1 MASDPITSPAA
12 PIDEPALLAQQRRF
26 AGLRFSKQFEPA
38 FQAYLHEKMCR
49 RVWLVG
55 FSSIGFMLIFIWIDF
70 AYLPEY
76 VHYYTVP
83 VRLFMILVVMFC
95 LWYSNR
101 PGRVPTRNAFIVASV
116 GLVCAGWMVAMIIGV
131 SRLAQLSVPV
141 THDGLYLVLLSG
153 FFLLGLPA
161 RHAVVSCWAI
171 VIGYLW
177 GEYMV
182 GSGRTLIIG
191 NALFLTCF
199 TLIGS
204 LGAYIYEYM
213 MRSAFLNERLLDA
226 ARTRAERESQGKTR
240 FLATA
245 SHDLRQP
252 LHAMSLFIQHLDERI
267 SDPPVRLTVKRLADS
282 THLLQAMLNSLLD
295 ISRLSVGMVRPQLRE
310 FNLYPWLQRI
320 LGTLEVSAEER
331 GVVIDLECPPRIAVT
346 SDPLLLERL
355 VRNFLNNA
363 LLHSEATEVKI
374 QVFRVEDRIRLAVV
388 DNGRGMTEAEQD
400 RIFEEFT
407 QLRNPARTLEKGVG
421 LGLSIC
427 RQLIHLLEY
436 PSGLRSA
443 PDEGANFWIEVPTG
457 DWVETVVTPS
467 RSLQEKL
474 GGRIALVENDL
485 INQEAMET
493 LLRQWGCEITSYS
506 SAEEAL
512 ENIEPESLD
521 LLISDYRLEGA
532 RDGIALIRALR
543 ASHGHN
549 GPALLVTADT
559 SDEVNEQARLS
570 DIEVINKPVLPAR
583 LRRAIQQLLQP
594 AQPDGGPRN

>member
-1 MASDPITSPAA
+1 MAANPTTHPNAT
-12 PIDEPALLAQQRRF
+12 IDEPALLAQQRRF
-26 AGLRFSKQFEPA
+26 VSLRFSQQFEPA
-38 FQAYLHEKMCR
+38 FQAFLHEKMCK

-55 FSSIGFMLIFIWIDF
+55 FSSIGFMLMFIWIDYAF
-70 AYLPEY
+70 LPQY
-76 VHYYTVP
+76 VHDYTVP
-83 VRLFMILVVMFC
+83 VRLFMIMVVFFC
-95 LWYSNR
+95 LWYANR
-101 PGRVPTRNAFIVASV
+101 PGRVKTGRAFIVASV
-116 GLVCAGWMVAMIIGV
+116 GLVCSGWMVAMIIVV
-131 SRLAQLSVPV
+131 SRLADLRVAV

-171 VIGYLW
+171 VFGYLW

-182 GSGRTLIIG
+182 DSPRTLIVG
-191 NALFLTCF
+191 NAMFLACF

-204 LGAYIYEYM
+204 LGAYMYEYM
-213 MRSAFLNERLLDA
+213 MRSAFLNERLLQG
-226 ARTRAERESQGKTR
+226 ARARAERESQSKTR

-252 LHAMSLFIQHLDERI
+252 LHAMSLFIQHLDERVT
-267 SDPPVRLTVKRLADS
+267 DLPVRLTVKRLADS

-295 ISRLSVGMVRPQLRE
+295 ISRLSVGMVRPQLRA

-331 GVVIDLECPPRIAVT
+331 GISIELDCPKRIAVN

-363 LLHSEATEVKI
+363 LLHSDGSEVKV
-374 QVFRVEDRIRLAVV
+374 QVFRVEDRVRLAVV
-388 DNGRGMTEAEQD
+388 DNGRGMNQAEQEQV
-400 RIFEEFT
+400 FEEFT

-436 PSGLRSA
+436 PSGLRSS
-443 PDEGANFWIEVPTG
+443 PGEGSNFWIEVPAG
-457 DWVETVVTPS
+457 DWVEDTAAPDRALHAKLAGRVV
-467 RSLQEKL
+467 
-474 GGRIALVENDL
+474 LVENDL

-493 LLRQWGCEITSYS
+493 LLRQWGCHVVCYNT
-506 SAEEAL
+506 AEEAL
-512 ENIEPESLD
+512 ANIQPEALD
-521 LLISDYRLEGA
+521 LLLSDYRLEGA
-532 RDGIALIRALR
+532 QDGIALIRELR
-543 ASHGHN
+543 ATKRYN
-549 GPALLVTADT
+549 GPVLLVTADT
-559 SDEVNEQARLS
+559 SEEVTELARLA

-583 LRRAIQQLLQP
+583 LRRAIQHLLP
-594 AQPDGGPRN
+594 AVQQNTLP

>member
-1 MASDPITSPAA
+1 MSGDPRITTGAT
-12 PIDEPALLAQQRRF
+12 IDEPALLAQQRHF
-26 AGLRFSKQFEPA
+26 AGLRFSQQFEPA
-38 FQAYLHEKMCR
+38 FQAYLHEKMCG

-55 FSSIGFMLIFIWIDF
+55 FSSIGFMLIFIWIDY
-70 AYLPEY
+70 AYLPRY
-76 VHYYTVP
+76 VHTYTVP
-83 VRLFMILVVMFC
+83 IRLFVIGVVLFC
-95 LWYSNR
+95 LWYANR
-101 PGRVPTRNAFIVASV
+101 PGRVSTTRAFIVASI
-116 GLVCAGWMVAMIIGV
+116 GLVSSGWMVAMIIVV
-131 SRLAQLSVPV
+131 SRLAELRVPV

-161 RHAVVSCWAI
+161 RHAIVSCGAVVS
-171 VIGYLW
+171 GYLW
-177 GEYMV
+177 GEYLV
-182 GSGRTLIIG
+182 DSSRTLIIG

-199 TLIGS
+199 SLIGG

-213 MRSAFLNERLLDA
+213 MRSAFLNERLLEG
-226 ARTRAERESQGKTR
+226 ARARAERESQGKTR

-252 LHAMSLFIQHLDERI
+252 LHAMSLFIQNLDERTT
-267 SDPPVRLTVKRLADS
+267 DPDVRLTVKRLADS

-295 ISRLSVGMVRPQLRE
+295 ISRLSVGMVRPQLRP

-331 GVVIDLECPPRIAVT
+331 GVTIDLECPPRIAVT

-363 LLHSEATEVKI
+363 LLHAEASEVKI
-374 QVFRVEDRIRLAVV
+374 MVFRVEDRVRLAVV
-388 DNGRGMTEAEQD
+388 DNGRGMNAAEQE

-443 PDEGANFWIEVPTG
+443 PGEGSNFWIEVPTG
-457 DWVETVVTPS
+457 DWIEDVRIPD
-467 RSLQEKL
+467 RALQEKL
-474 GGRIALVENDL
+474 CGRVVLVENDL
-485 INQEAMET
+485 INQEAMES
-493 LLRQWGCEITSYS
+493 LLRQWGCAVVCYS
-506 SAEEAL
+506 TAEEAL
-512 ENIEPESLD
+512 QNIQPDAVD
-521 LLISDYRLEGA
+521 LLLSDYRLEGEH
-532 RDGIALIRALR
+532 DGIALIRKLR
-543 ASHGHN
+543 ACKAYN

-559 SDEVNEQARLS
+559 SDEVTELARLS
-570 DIEVINKPVLPAR
+570 DVEVINKPVLPAR
-583 LRRAIQQLLQP
+583 LRRALQQLLP
-594 AQPDGGPRN
+594 AAMSETDARN

>member
-1 MASDPITSPAA
+1 MLDGPTITINA

-26 AGLRFSKQFEPA
+26 VSLRFSKQFEPA
-38 FQAYLHEKMCR
+38 FQAFLHEKMCK

-70 AYLPEY
+70 SYLPPY
-76 VHYYTVP
+76 VHDYTVP
-83 VRLFMILVVMFC
+83 VRLLMILAVFFC
-95 LWYSNR
+95 LWYANR
-101 PGRVPTRNAFIVASV
+101 PGRVPIRRAFIVASV
-116 GLVCAGWMVAMIIGV
+116 GLVCSGWMVAMIIAV
-131 SRLAQLSVPV
+131 SRLADLNVRI

-171 VIGYLW
+171 VLGYLW
-177 GEYMV
+177 GENMV
-182 GSGRTLIIG
+182 GSERTLVIG

-204 LGAYIYEYM
+204 LGAYMYEYM
-213 MRSAFLNERLLDA
+213 MRSAFLNERLLEA
-226 ARTRAERESQGKTR
+226 ARARAERESQGKTR

-267 SDPPVRLTVKRLADS
+267 SEPTVRLTVKRLADS
-282 THLLQAMLNSLLD
+282 TNLLQAMLSSLLD
-295 ISRLSVGMVRPQLRE
+295 ISRLSVGMVRPQQRS

-320 LGTLEVSAEER
+320 FGTLEVSADER
-331 GVVIDLECPPRIAVT
+331 GIAIALECPPRTAVY

-355 VRNFLNNA
+355 IRNFLNNA
-363 LLHSEATEVKI
+363 LLHADASEVK
-374 QVFRVEDRIRLAVV
+374 VRVSRVEGRVRLAVV
-388 DNGRGMTEAEQD
+388 DNGRGMDEKEQE

-443 PDEGANFWIEVPTG
+443 PEQGSSFWIEVPTG
-457 DWVETVVTPS
+457 DWSEDIPAPA
-467 RSLQEKL
+467 RALQESL
-474 GGRIALVENDL
+474 GGRVVLVENDL
-485 INQEAMET
+485 INQEALAT
-493 LLRQWGCEITSYS
+493 LLRQWGCGVSCYATPEDV
-506 SAEEAL
+506 L
-512 ENIEPESLD
+512 ERIEPNATD
-521 LLISDYRLEGA
+521 LLISDYRLEGS
-532 RDGIALIRALR
+532 RDGIALIRELR
-543 ASHGHN
+543 ASGRYN

-559 SDEVNEQARLS
+559 REEVAECARLA
-570 DIEVINKPVLPAR
+570 DIKVIYKPVLPAR
-583 LRRAIQQLLQP
+583 LRRAIQHLLPVMHQ
-594 AQPDGGPRN
+594 D

>member
-1 MASDPITSPAA
+1 MLGGPTITKNAS
-12 PIDEPALLAQQRRF
+12 IDEPALVAQQRHF
-26 AGLRFSKQFEPA
+26 ASLRFTRQFEPA

-55 FSSIGFMLIFIWIDF
+55 FSSIGFMLMFVLIDF
-70 AYLPEY
+70 AYLPKY
-76 VHYYTVP
+76 VHNYTVP
-83 VRLFMILVVMFC
+83 VRLVVILVVVFC
-95 LWYSNR
+95 LWYANR
-101 PGRVPTRNAFIVASV
+101 PGKIPTPRAFIVASI
-116 GLVCAGWMVAMIIGV
+116 GLVCAGWMVAMIIAV
-131 SRLAQLSVPV
+131 SRMANLSVPV

-153 FFLLGLPA
+153 FFLIGMPA
-161 RHAVVSCWAI
+161 RHAVVSCWGI
-171 VIGYLW
+171 VLGYLW

-182 GSGRTLIIG
+182 DSGRSLITA
-191 NALFLTCF
+191 NALFLSCF

-204 LGAYIYEYM
+204 FGAYMYEYM

-226 ARTRAERESQGKTR
+226 ARSRAERESQSKTR

-267 SDPPVRLTVKRLADS
+267 SDPPVRRTVMRLADS
-282 THLLQAMLNSLLD
+282 TQLLQAMLNSLLD
-295 ISRLSVGMVRPQLRE
+295 ISRLSVGMVRPQIRS

-331 GVVIDLECPPRIAVT
+331 GVSIELDCPPRMAVS

-355 VRNFLNNA
+355 MRNFLNNA
-363 LLHSEATEVKI
+363 LLHADSSEVI
-374 QVFRVEDRIRLAVV
+374 IRVSRVEERVRLAVE
-388 DNGRGMTEAEQD
+388 DNGRGMDQTEQE

-443 PDEGANFWIEVPTG
+443 PGQGSNFWIDVPTG
-457 DWVETVVTPS
+457 DWAVDIAETGKV
-467 RSLQEKL
+467 LQVNL
-474 GGRIALVENDL
+474 VGRIALVENDL
-485 INQEAMET
+485 INREAMET
-493 LLRQWGCEITSYS
+493 LLNHWGCQVTCYVTPD
-506 SAEEAL
+506 EAL
-512 ENIEPESLD
+512 AGIEPGSID
-521 LLISDYRLEGA
+521 LLISDYRLEGSK
-532 RDGIALIRALR
+532 DGLALIRELR
-543 ASHGHN
+543 ASTRYN

-559 SDEVNEQARLS
+559 SEEVTELARLT
-570 DIEVINKPVLPAR
+570 DIDIIYKPVLPVR
-583 LRRAIQQLLQP
+583 LRRAIHQLL
-594 AQPDGGPRN
+594 PDTLHGSAR

>member
-1 MASDPITSPAA
+1 MAGDPKITNIS
-12 PIDEPALLAQQRRF
+12 IDEPALLAQQRHF
-26 AGLRFSKQFEPA
+26 AGLRFSQQFEPA
-38 FQAYLHEKMCR
+38 FQRYLHEKMCR

-55 FSSIGFMLIFIWIDF
+55 FSSIGFMLIFVWIDF

-76 VHYYTVP
+76 VYNYTVP
-83 VRLFMILVVMFC
+83 VRLLMILVVLFC
-95 LWYSNR
+95 LWYANR
-101 PGRVPTRNAFIVASV
+101 PGKVLTSRAFIVASV
-116 GLVCAGWMVAMIIGV
+116 GLVCSGWMVAMIIAV
-131 SRLAQLSVPV
+131 SRLAELRVPV

-161 RHAVVSCWAI
+161 RHAVGSCVA
-171 VIGYLW
+171 VVLGYLW

-182 GSGRTLIIG
+182 DSARTLIIG

-204 LGAYIYEYM
+204 LGAYIYEHV
-213 MRSAFLNERLLDA
+213 MRSAFLNERLLEG
-226 ARTRAERESQGKTR
+226 ARARAERESQGKTR

-252 LHAMSLFIQHLDERI
+252 LHAMSLFIQHLDERT
-267 SDPPVRLTVKRLADS
+267 SDPAVRLTVKRLADS

-295 ISRLSVGMVRPQLRE
+295 ISRLSVGMVRPQLRP

-331 GVVIDLECPPRIAVT
+331 GVTINLECPPRIAVT

-363 LLHSEATEVKI
+363 LLHAEAREVKV
-374 QVFRVEDRIRLAVV
+374 QVFRVEDRVRLAVI
-388 DNGRGMTEAEQD
+388 DDGRGLSPAEQE

-436 PSGLRSA
+436 PSGLSSA
-443 PDEGANFWIEVPTG
+443 PGEGANFWIEIPTG
-457 DWVETVVTPS
+457 DWIEEPNAPS
-467 RSLQEKL
+467 RALHEKL
-474 GGRIALVENDL
+474 CGRVVLVENDL
-485 INQEAMET
+485 INREAMET
-493 LLRQWGCEITSYS
+493 LLRQWGCEVTSYS
-506 SAEEAL
+506 TAEEAL
-512 ENIEPESLD
+512 QNIQPAQVD
-521 LLISDYRLEGA
+521 LLLSDYRLEGKL
-532 RDGIALIRALR
+532 DGVALIRKLR
-543 ASHGHN
+543 ASKSFN

-559 SDEVNEQARLS
+559 SDEVTELARLS

-583 LRRAIQQLLQP
+583 LRRAIQQLLPVTQ
-594 AQPDGGPRN
+594 ADS